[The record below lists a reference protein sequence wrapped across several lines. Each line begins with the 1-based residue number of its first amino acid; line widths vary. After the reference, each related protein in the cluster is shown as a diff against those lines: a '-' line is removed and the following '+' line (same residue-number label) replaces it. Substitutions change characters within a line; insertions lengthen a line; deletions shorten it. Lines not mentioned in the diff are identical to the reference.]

1 MLRKSFWKVIPY
13 LAIVPGS
20 PKPPT
25 IGIEYFNLNTFMGQ
39 SLGWLKWPTLIG
51 VVFAAVAFIVA
62 SYFIVQYTK
71 GFFAGRKIPKS
82 WKFILWGVFIMAI
95 AEIGE
100 LLGFY
105 EWPNAG
111 MIETNILLLIPHAL
125 GGALIGLG
133 AYFLYKEVTS

>member
-1 MLRKSFWKVIPY
+1 MSIKSFWKVIPY

-39 SLGWLKWPTLIG
+39 PLGWLKWPTLIG
-51 VVFAAVAFIVA
+51 LVFAAAAFIVA
-62 SYFIVQYTK
+62 TYYIVQYTR

-82 WKFILWGVFIMAI
+82 WKFILWGVFITAI

-100 LLGFY
+100 MLSFY

-111 MIETNILLLIPHAL
+111 MIESQLLLLIPHVL
-125 GGALIGLG
+125 GGTLLGLG
-133 AYFLYKEVTS
+133 AYFLYKEVT

>member
-133 AYFLYKEVTS
+133 AYFLYKEVIS